1 MGSKSR
7 FGSYNSRTYDKPVRT
22 RYNGGVDT
30 PTDETLLRE
39 YLEGKQGSFE
49 LLVRRHSREL
59 FQFVLR
65 FTGDSLAA
73 EDVVQESFLQV
84 HHSAATFDPGR
95 RFKPWLFTI
104 AANKARDSLRRRTRR
119 REVPFDATIGGEES
133 ESGGKFLDLLATD
146 NDEAP
151 IEELQADESRQLVRQ
166 IVESMPP
173 QLSEVLI
180 LGYYHRFPYKEI
192 AEIVGIPLGT
202 VKSRLHAAVLAFG
215 ERYREATVGK
225 AKKDEEA

>member
-1 MGSKSR
+1 M
-7 FGSYNSRTYDKPVRT
+7 DA
-22 RYNGGVDT
+22 
-30 PTDETLLRE
+30 PTDESLLKE
-39 YLEGKQGSFE
+39 YLRGKQGSFE

-65 FTGDSLAA
+65 FTGDSTAA
-73 EDVVQESFLQV
+73 EDVVQDSFLQV
-84 HHSAATFDPGR
+84 HHSARSFDPAR

-133 ESGGKFLDLLATD
+133 GSGGKFLDLLATD
-146 NDEAP
+146 DTAAP
-151 IEELQADESRQLVRQ
+151 EEELQADENRQLVRQ
-166 IVESMPP
+166 IIESMPDH
-173 QLSEVLI
+173 LSEVLI

-202 VKSRLHAAVLAFG
+202 VKSRLHAAVVAFG
-215 ERYREATVGK
+215 ERYREVTVGK
-225 AKKDEEA
+225 AENDEEKQNL

>member
-1 MGSKSR
+1 M
-7 FGSYNSRTYDKPVRT
+7 
-22 RYNGGVDT
+22 DT
-30 PTDETLLRE
+30 PTDEKLLRE
-39 YLEGKQGSFE
+39 YLEGKPGSFE

-84 HHSAATFDPGR
+84 HHSAASFDPAR

-133 ESGGKFLDLLATD
+133 ESGGRFLDLLATED
-146 NDEAP
+146 TEAP
-151 IEELQADESRQLVRQ
+151 IEELQADENRQFVRQ
-166 IVESMPP
+166 IVESMPAH
-173 QLSEVLI
+173 LSEVLI

-215 ERYREATVGK
+215 ERYRDATAGK
-225 AKKDEEA
+225 AKKNEET

>member
-1 MGSKSR
+1 M
-7 FGSYNSRTYDKPVRT
+7 
-22 RYNGGVDT
+22 DT

-39 YLEGKQGSFE
+39 YLRGKQGSFE

-84 HHSAATFDPGR
+84 HHSAATFDPAR

-146 NDEAP
+146 DDDAP
-151 IEELQADESRQLVRQ
+151 LEELQADESRQLVRQ

-215 ERYREATVGK
+215 ERYREATAGK
-225 AKKDEEA
+225 TKKDEEG